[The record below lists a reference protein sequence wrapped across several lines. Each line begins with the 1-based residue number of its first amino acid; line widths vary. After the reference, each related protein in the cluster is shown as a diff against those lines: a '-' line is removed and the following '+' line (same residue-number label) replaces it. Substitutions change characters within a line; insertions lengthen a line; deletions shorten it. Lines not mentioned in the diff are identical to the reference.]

1 MKKTI
6 AKLMAAAMLVA
17 SLPAV
22 AMPTFDVNAATSD
35 AVTTSKV
42 KTGLVIVNG
51 EVQDPTKALKP
62 EIKIEAN
69 EGGSTNFKLNVTL
82 YAPQGGSYTY
92 NGVTYN
98 ELKDYTFDAKEYKD
112 DTGALTKIKTNANG
126 NPVLYFD
133 SAKLDTYKNNTI
145 LKGNEPKCVYINVAD
160 GINNVA
166 SAIPVGTQIS
176 TSKDT
181 KFTGQGFTEDGFISG
196 ADVTIDKAGH
206 ATLLSVPDTS
216 KKVTMLKQKIDVSN
230 IIIAGIAFPVEKLDD
245 QALKGAKMK
254 TITAKNVKH
263 LGSGC
268 LRNCKKLR
276 KARLGGAKMR
286 KIHSNA
292 FYDCEKLKNIKLNVK
307 NLKSVGSKAFM
318 KVKAGCTIALKAP
331 TKKYNKVVK
340 MIKKSGTGK
349 VKFKKA

>member
-17 SLPAV
+17 SVPAMT
-22 AMPTFDVNAATSD
+22 MPTFTVKAATSVTASMAKEAGVAYVD
-35 AVTTSKV
+35 GVAV
-42 KTGLVIVNG
+42 
-51 EVQDPTKALKP
+51 DPTKTTVP
-62 EIKIEAN
+62 DIKIEAC
-69 EGGSTNFKLNVTL
+69 EGGSATFKLNVILWKQSGTTMT
-82 YAPQGGSYTY
+82 YEGKTYT
-92 NGVTYN
+92 
-98 ELKDYTFDAKEYKD
+98 ELTDYQFTEKEYRD
-112 DTGALTKIKTNANG
+112 ETGALNKIVTNKSG

-133 SAKLDTYKNNTI
+133 QSKLDKYKNDVI
-145 LKGNEPKCVYINVAD
+145 LKGSDPKNVYINVLND
-160 GINNVA
+160 VTKP
-166 SAIPVGTQIS
+166 SAIAIGS
-176 TSKDT
+176 AMNTSKDT
-181 KFTGQGFTEDGFISG
+181 KYTGVGYTEDGFISG
-196 ADVTIDKAGH
+196 ADVIIDKAGN
-206 ATLLSVPDTS
+206 ATLLSVPDNS
-216 KKVTMLKQKIDVSN
+216 KKVAMLKQKIDVSN
-230 IIIAGIAFPVEKLDD
+230 IFIAGISFPVEKFDE
-245 QALKGAKMK
+245 QSLKGAKMK

-292 FYDCEKLKNIKLNVK
+292 FYDCEKLNNIKLNIK

-318 KVKAGCTIALKAP
+318 NIKSGCTIALKGPKA
-331 TKKYNKVVK
+331 KYNKAVK